1 MSSVIAAQLYT
12 VREFTQTPEDIV
24 ETMKKVAAMGYE
36 AVQLSAVGPM
46 EPSELREVCDGE
58 GLTVCATHVD
68 YEQMRDEPEIVI
80 EQHQILGCEHTAI
93 GGLPEEYRGA
103 DGFARFA
110 REASVVAE
118 RLVQGGLTFSYHNH
132 SFELEKFGDRT
143 GLQILYEESDPRYFT
158 AEIDTYWIQH
168 GGGSPVVWID
178 KLQGRLPLLHLKDMT
193 MQGHEQIMA
202 EVGEGNLDWPGIN
215 EAAEKAGCVYA
226 AVEQD
231 TCPGDPFDSLELSY
245 KNLVE
250 MGLS

>member
-46 EPSELREVCDGE
+46 EPSELRKVCDGE

-110 REASVVAE
+110 REASEVAE
-118 RLVQGGLTFSYHNH
+118 RLVQGGLT
-132 SFELEKFGDRT
+132 
-143 GLQILYEESDPRYFT
+143 
-158 AEIDTYWIQH
+158 
-168 GGGSPVVWID
+168 
-178 KLQGRLPLLHLKDMT
+178 
-193 MQGHEQIMA
+193 
-202 EVGEGNLDWPGIN
+202 
-215 EAAEKAGCVYA
+215 
-226 AVEQD
+226 
-231 TCPGDPFDSLELSY
+231 
-245 KNLVE
+245 
-250 MGLS
+250 